1 MYDSAYKGDIEHV
14 RLNVEK
20 DAQYVSRKDNNE
32 RLLLHWAAVGGHLLI
47 VQYLL
52 EKGSPVD
59 PEDDFQSTP
68 LILAASSGR
77 TEVVTLLISKGA
89 NINAKNQEGH
99 SSLQLAS
106 SKGWKEIVE
115 ILVGKGADVN
125 VKDKR
130 GATAL
135 HRAASLGRS
144 AIVSALLS
152 CPGIDVSAADA
163 DGNTPLHLACEE
175 NHRNEARLL
184 VQHGA
189 NLTLKNREENTP
201 LDVCDVGLAKQL
213 REVSEL

>member
-1 MYDSAYKGDIEHV
+1 MAKMEGSVYDSAYKGDIDHV

-20 DAQYVSRKDNNE
+20 DVQYVSRKDSNE

-89 NINAKNQEGH
+89 NVNAKNQEGH

-106 SKGWKEIVE
+106 SKGWKEYCT
-115 ILVGKGADVN
+115 
-125 VKDKR
+125 R
-130 GATAL
+130 
-135 HRAASLGRS
+135 HQ
-144 AIVSALLS
+144 
-152 CPGIDVSAADA
+152 
-163 DGNTPLHLACEE
+163 HLACEE

-189 NLTLKNREENTP
+189 NLTVKNREENTP